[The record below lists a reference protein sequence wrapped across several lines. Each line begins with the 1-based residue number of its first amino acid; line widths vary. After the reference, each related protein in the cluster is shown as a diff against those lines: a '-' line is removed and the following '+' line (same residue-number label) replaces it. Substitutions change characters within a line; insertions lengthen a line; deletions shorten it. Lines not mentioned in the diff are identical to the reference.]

1 MQLIIL
7 GIIVLVIWVY
17 IDDKKTKKEI
27 VAWLSQPSKVVT
39 VSEIYRFMLN
49 YLSSKE
55 QNSVETVELVDNN
68 TDFLFT
74 TSHLL
79 TFITF

>member
-49 YLSSKE
+49 YLGSAKKS
-55 QNSVETVELVDNN
+55 L
-68 TDFLFT
+68 
-74 TSHLL
+74 
-79 TFITF
+79 

>member
-17 IDDKKTKKEI
+17 IDDKKRNRRLVIST
-27 VAWLSQPSKVVT
+27 SKVVT

>member
-7 GIIVLVIWVY
+7 GIIVLVMWVY
-17 IDDKKTKKEI
+17 IDDKKKEI

>member
-17 IDDKKTKKEI
+17 IDDKKKEI

>member
-39 VSEIYRFMLN
+39 VSEIYRFMLK

-55 QNSVETVELVDNN
+55 QNSVETVELGENN
-68 TDFLFT
+68 
-74 TSHLL
+74 SERE
-79 TFITF
+79 IYYASG